1 MMKRSSKN
9 IDDIIILILL
19 YNKPHKYHIFV
30 VNMLKLLDGAKVLLE
45 TWYLVTTTLK
55 DTND

>member
-9 IDDIIILILL
+9 IDDSIILILL

-30 VNMLKLLDGAKVLLE
+30 VNMPLLDGAKVLLE